1 MAHSSGR
8 QMDVYKTTKEILLPA
23 HFSLPLLCN
32 FVPVDEPIHPTIV
45 EGTKNNNTVKH
56 QSPSQ
61 IAWKR
66 FRANP
71 PAMAGLLFIVAL
83 ALISL
88 LGPFIRPDATVDAND
103 QALTISRLKPGS
115 TIKEIRIQNDQ
126 SPTNGWRQWLDG
138 GKAKPYN
145 SVPIDRVTTAIEETT
160 YWPVGNTSAAGITA
174 PTNLFLKNE
183 KEGVE
188 FSRTFYL
195 GTDKYGRDLLS
206 RLMAGAMI
214 SLAVGCIAVILSL
227 LVGLTLGL
235 LAGYYRGWID
245 KVIMW
250 FTNVVWAVPTLILVM
265 AITFAF
271 GTGFWKVFLAVGLTM
286 WVEVARIARGQVLS
300 IREKEYVEAARA
312 LGFSE
317 LRIIFNHVLPNILSP
332 IIVISAANFA
342 SAILIEA
349 GLSFLGLGAQIPTP
363 SWGNMIR
370 EHYAYIT
377 TDLAYLAIVPG
388 FMIMLLVLAFMM
400 VGNGLRDALDV
411 RE

>member
-1 MAHSSGR
+1 VH
-8 QMDVYKTTKEILLPA
+8 KTAEEILHRA

-32 FVPVDEPIHPTIV
+32 FVPVDEPICKTIV
-45 EGTKNNNTVKH
+45 EGKNNNQPIAH
-56 QSPSQ
+56 RSPAQ

-66 FRANP
+66 FRSNP
-71 PAMAGLLFIVAL
+71 PAMAGLLFIVL
-83 ALISL
+83 IALISA
-88 LGPFIRPDATVDAND
+88 LGPFIRPDSTPNAND
-103 QALTISRLKPGS
+103 QSLVLSRLKPGS
-115 TIKEIRIQNDQ
+115 SATEIRIQNNTPEV
-126 SPTNGWRQWLDG
+126 SIWREWLDG
-138 GKAKPYN
+138 GKAKN
-145 SVPIDRVTTAIEETT
+145 HLAIPVDSISCSTDSIT
-160 YWPVGNTSAAGITA
+160 YWMKEQANSSGVVIASSELQKHSEGDY
-174 PTNLFLKNE
+174 LFH
-183 KEGVE
+183 
-188 FSRTFYL
+188 RTFYL

-206 RLMAGAMI
+206 RLMAGALI
-214 SLAVGCIAVILSL
+214 SLAVGSIAVIISL

-235 LAGYYRGWID
+235 IAGYYRGWVD
-245 KVIMW
+245 QLIMW
-250 FTNVVWAVPTLILVM
+250 FTNVIWAVPTLILVM

-300 IREKEYVEAARA
+300 IREKEYIEAARA

-317 LRIIFNHVLPNILSP
+317 LRIIFKHVLPNILSP

>member
-1 MAHSSGR
+1 M
-8 QMDVYKTTKEILLPA
+8 V
-23 HFSLPLLCN
+23 
-32 FVPVDEPIHPTIV
+32 
-45 EGTKNNNTVKH
+45 
-56 QSPSQ
+56 
-61 IAWKR
+61 
-66 FRANP
+66 
-71 PAMAGLLFIVAL
+71 GLLFIALVAL
-83 ALISL
+83 VSL
-88 LGPFIRPDATVDAND
+88 LGPFIRPDSTVDAND
-103 QALTISRLKPGS
+103 QSLVLSRIKPGTS
-115 TIKEIRIQNDQ
+115 VQEIRIKNDNPEI
-126 SPTNGWRQWLDG
+126 SFWKEWMKG
-138 GKAKPYN
+138 GKSKSYT
-145 SVPIDRVTTAIEETT
+145 SIPIDSIAESSYSIS
-160 YWPVGNTSAAGITA
+160 YWMTGALNPDGTRISKQELLA
-174 PTNLFLKNE
+174 NE
-183 KEGVE
+183 SGAY
-188 FSRTFYL
+188 FFTRTFYL

-206 RLMAGAMI
+206 RLMAGTLI
-214 SLAVGCIAVILSL
+214 SLAVGTIAVIISL

-235 LAGYYRGWID
+235 IAGYYRGWVD
-245 KVIMW
+245 RLIMW
-250 FTNVVWAVPTLILVM
+250 FTNVIWAVPTLILVM

-286 WVEVARIARGQVLS
+286 WVEVARIARGQVLG
-300 IREKEYVEAARA
+300 IREKEYIEAARA

-317 LRIIFNHVLPNILSP
+317 MRIIFNHVLPNILSP

>member
-1 MAHSSGR
+1 
-8 QMDVYKTTKEILLPA
+8 
-23 HFSLPLLCN
+23 
-32 FVPVDEPIHPTIV
+32 
-45 EGTKNNNTVKH
+45 
-56 QSPSQ
+56 
-61 IAWKR
+61 
-66 FRANP
+66 
-71 PAMAGLLFIVAL
+71 MAGLLFIVL
-83 ALISL
+83 IALISA
-88 LGPFIRPDATVDAND
+88 LGPFIRPDSTPNAND
-103 QALTISRLKPGS
+103 QSLVLSRLKPGS
-115 TIKEIRIQNDQ
+115 SATEIRIQNNTPEV
-126 SPTNGWRQWLDG
+126 SIWREWLDG
-138 GKAKPYN
+138 GKAKN
-145 SVPIDRVTTAIEETT
+145 HLAIPVDSISCSTDSIT
-160 YWPVGNTSAAGITA
+160 YWMKEQANSSGVVIASSELQKHSEGDY
-174 PTNLFLKNE
+174 LFH
-183 KEGVE
+183 
-188 FSRTFYL
+188 RTFYL

-206 RLMAGAMI
+206 RLMAGALI
-214 SLAVGCIAVILSL
+214 SLAVGSIAVIISL

-235 LAGYYRGWID
+235 IAGYYRGWVD
-245 KVIMW
+245 QLIMW
-250 FTNVVWAVPTLILVM
+250 FTNVIWAVPTLILVM

-300 IREKEYVEAARA
+300 IREKEYIEAARA

-317 LRIIFNHVLPNILSP
+317 LRIIFKHVLPNILSP

>member
-1 MAHSSGR
+1 
-8 QMDVYKTTKEILLPA
+8 
-23 HFSLPLLCN
+23 
-32 FVPVDEPIHPTIV
+32 
-45 EGTKNNNTVKH
+45 
-56 QSPSQ
+56 
-61 IAWKR
+61 
-66 FRANP
+66 
-71 PAMAGLLFIVAL
+71 MAGLLFIALVAL
-83 ALISL
+83 VSL
-88 LGPFIRPDATVDAND
+88 LGPFIRPDSTVDTND
-103 QALTISRLKPGS
+103 QSLALSRLKPGT
-115 TIKEIRIQNDQ
+115 TIQEIRINNRTPEQ
-126 SPTNGWRQWLDG
+126 SFWTEWKNGGRTNN
-138 GKAKPYN
+138 Y
-145 SVPIDRVTTAIEETT
+145 SSI
-160 YWPVGNTSAAGITA
+160 PVESLTDAGDSLHYRMIGNEHLADISISKQELL
-174 PTNLFLKNE
+174 TNEIGAYSFT
-183 KEGVE
+183 
-188 FSRTFYL
+188 RTFHL

-206 RLMAGAMI
+206 RLMAGALI
-214 SLAVGCIAVILSL
+214 SLAVGSIAVIISL

-235 LAGYYRGWID
+235 ISGYYRGWVD
-245 KVIMW
+245 QLIMW
-250 FTNVVWAVPTLILVM
+250 FTNVIWAVPTLILVM

-286 WVEVARIARGQVLS
+286 WVEVARITRGQVLG
-300 IREKEYVEAARA
+300 IREKEYIEAARA

-317 LRIIFNHVLPNILSP
+317 MRIIFRHVLPNILSP

>member
-1 MAHSSGR
+1 M
-8 QMDVYKTTKEILLPA
+8 
-23 HFSLPLLCN
+23 
-32 FVPVDEPIHPTIV
+32 
-45 EGTKNNNTVKH
+45 EGKNNNQPLAH
-56 QSPSQ
+56 RSPAQ

-66 FRANP
+66 FRSNP
-71 PAMAGLLFIVAL
+71 PAIAGLLFIALVAL
-83 ALISL
+83 VSA
-88 LGPFIRPDATVDAND
+88 LGPFIRPDSTPDAND
-103 QALTISRLKPGS
+103 QSLALSRLKPGS
-115 TIKEIRIQNDQ
+115 GVTEIRIKNNTPEVGIW
-126 SPTNGWRQWLDG
+126 SEWLEG
-138 GKAKPYN
+138 GKAKN
-145 SVPIDRVTTAIEETT
+145 HVAIAVDSISCSADSIT
-160 YWPVGNTSAAGITA
+160 YWMKEQLQTNGTTLANTE
-174 PTNLFLKNE
+174 LFKQPDGSYL
-183 KEGVE
+183 

-206 RLMAGAMI
+206 RLMAGALI
-214 SLAVGCIAVILSL
+214 SLAVGSIAVIISL

-235 LAGYYRGWID
+235 LAGYYRGWVD
-245 KVIMW
+245 QLIMW
-250 FTNVVWAVPTLILVM
+250 FTNVIWAVPTLILVM

-300 IREKEYVEAARA
+300 IREKEYIEAARA

-317 LRIIFNHVLPNILSP
+317 MRIIFKHVLPNILSP

>member
-1 MAHSSGR
+1 VH
-8 QMDVYKTTKEILLPA
+8 KTAEEILPGA
-23 HFSLPLLCN
+23 HFYLSHLCN
-32 FVPVDEPIHPTIV
+32 FVPVDEPICKTIV
-45 EGTKNNNTVKH
+45 EGTNN
-56 QSPSQ
+56 QQPIARRSPTQ

-66 FRANP
+66 FRSNP
-71 PAMAGLLFIVAL
+71 PAMAGLLFIALVAL
-83 ALISL
+83 VSL
-88 LGPFIRPDATVDAND
+88 LGPFIRPDSTVDAND
-103 QALTISRLKPGS
+103 QSLVLSRLKPGTS
-115 TIKEIRIQNDQ
+115 VREIRIKNDNPEI
-126 SPTNGWRQWLDG
+126 SFWKEWMNG
-138 GKAKPYN
+138 GKAKSYT
-145 SVPIDRVTTAIEETT
+145 SIPINGIAESSDSIS
-160 YWPVGNTSAAGITA
+160 YWMTGALNPDGTRISKQELLA
-174 PTNLFLKNE
+174 NE
-183 KEGVE
+183 SGAY
-188 FSRTFYL
+188 FFTRTFYL

-206 RLMAGAMI
+206 RLMAGTLI
-214 SLAVGCIAVILSL
+214 SLAVGTIAVIISL
-227 LVGLTLGL
+227 LVGLSLGL
-235 LAGYYRGWID
+235 IAGYYRGWVD
-245 KVIMW
+245 RLIMW
-250 FTNVVWAVPTLILVM
+250 FTNVIWAVPTLILVM

-286 WVEVARIARGQVLS
+286 WVEVARIARGQVLGV
-300 IREKEYVEAARA
+300 REKEYIEAARA

-317 LRIIFNHVLPNILSP
+317 MRIIFNHVLPNILSP

>member
-1 MAHSSGR
+1 MKHKAVHFQSLSPGQLSWKKFRRNPLAMAGISF
-8 QMDVYKTTKEILLPA
+8 ILLLLIIALLGSTIRPDSTINA
-23 HFSLPLLCN
+23 NDQHLSLSRNKPGYALQ
-32 FVPVDEPIHPTIV
+32 
-45 EGTKNNNTVKH
+45 TVRIKKKDF
-56 QSPSQ
+56 QSPSFWQ
-61 IAWKR
+61 TWMNGGAPLSYNEYPVISV
-66 FRANP
+66 
-71 PAMAGLLFIVAL
+71 AGDLGHMKFEPLFESDREVL
-83 ALISL
+83 SKT
-88 LGPFIRPDATVDAND
+88 FHAND
-103 QALTISRLKPGS
+103 LVSANKGQ
-115 TIKEIRIQNDQ
+115 
-126 SPTNGWRQWLDG
+126 
-138 GKAKPYN
+138 KAE
-145 SVPIDRVTTAIEETT
+145 D
-160 YWPVGNTSAAGITA
+160 
-174 PTNLFLKNE
+174 FLHDK
-183 KEGVE
+183 KY
-188 FSRTFYL
+188 FL

-206 RLMAGAMI
+206 RLMAGTVV
-214 SLAVGCIAVILSL
+214 SLSVGAIAVLISL

-235 LAGYYRGWID
+235 IAGYFRGITD
-245 KVIMW
+245 KIIMW
-250 FTNVVWAVPTLILVM
+250 FTNIVWAIPTLILVM

-300 IREKEYVEAARA
+300 VREKEYVEAARA

-317 LRIIFNHVLPNILSP
+317 FRIIFKHILPNILSP

-388 FMIMLLVLAFMM
+388 LMIMLLVLSFML